1 MMKETILIRFLYK
14 TGIGRCILKILVQ
27 PWVSQK
33 VGSYLNSRFS
43 RWMVPLFVKKYGIN
57 LDKYKKENYHFF
69 NEFFIRERKAE
80 RIDIT
85 PEHLISPCD
94 GYLSVYPIEE
104 DSLYRI
110 KHVEYRLEQLL
121 ENQALAKQFAGG
133 YCMIFRLT
141 PQHYHRYCYVCD
153 GMKVI
158 SKRIEGKLHC
168 VRPVA
173 YTTVPVFVENS
184 REYTEIESSHWGRVI
199 QMEIG
204 ALLVGKIHNHTSGSK
219 VIKGQE
225 KGYFEFGGSTIVI
238 LIEKNRVCIDTNI
251 LQCSTQN
258 QETEVSMG
266 SKVGSLL

>member
-1 MMKETILIRFLYK
+1 MRRETMLIRFLYK
-14 TGIGRCILKILVQ
+14 TRIGRFILKILVQ
-27 PWVSQK
+27 PWVSKK
-33 VGSYLNSRFS
+33 VGIYLNSRFS

-57 LDKYKKENYHFF
+57 LDKYKKENYYSF
-69 NEFFIRERKAE
+69 NDFFIREKNIE
-80 RIDIT
+80 EIDIT

-94 GYLSVYPIEE
+94 GYLSIYPIEE

-110 KHVEYRLEQLL
+110 KHIEYRIGQLL
-121 ENQALAKQFAGG
+121 ENETLAKQFSGG

-141 PQHYHRYCYVCD
+141 PQHYHRYCYICD
-153 GMKVI
+153 GLKVA

-184 REYTEIESSHWGRVI
+184 REYTEIESFHWGRVI

-204 ALLVGKIHNHTSGSK
+204 ALLVGKIHNYTTGNK
-219 VIKGQE
+219 VLQGQE

-238 LIEKNRVCIDTNI
+238 MMEKERVCIDANI
-251 LQCSTQN
+251 LKRSMKN
-258 QETEVSMG
+258 EETEVYMG
-266 SKVGSLL
+266 SKIGSLL